1 MVTPSTLIKATFD
14 SSKAFFGPSVTPN
27 PTANPGQP
35 GGSAPSGRPGGAY
48 VHPVMVPI
56 RSIGPSHSERIA
68 AHLLSLSAHDRY
80 LRFGYAAND
89 EQILRYVNGIDY
101 ERDEV
106 FGIYNRKLQLIA
118 MAHLAFSTDP
128 QLKSCAEFGVSVL
141 AKARGR
147 RYGSR
152 LFDRAIIHARN
163 NGVEMMFI
171 HALSENMAMLN
182 IARKAGATIQR
193 EGSESEAFLV
203 LPPAD
208 LDSRMTEIVEE
219 QIAQTDYRFKFQ
231 AKQFW
236 ELLAL
241 MRQARYDLRRDAASE
256 AETDTQTS
264 GSPRTGA

>member
-1 MVTPSTLIKATFD
+1 
-14 SSKAFFGPSVTPN
+14 
-27 PTANPGQP
+27 
-35 GGSAPSGRPGGAY
+35 
-48 VHPVMVPI
+48 MVPI
-56 RSIGPSHSERIA
+56 RSVGPSHAERIA

-80 LRFGYAAND
+80 LRFGYAANE
-89 EQILRYVNGIDY
+89 EQIRRYVNGIDY

-141 AKARGR
+141 DKVRGR

-152 LFDRAIIHARN
+152 LFDRAVMHARN
-163 NGVEMMFI
+163 DGVEMMFI
-171 HALSENMAMLN
+171 HALSENTAMLN
-182 IARKAGATIQR
+182 IARKAGATIKR
-193 EGSESEAFLV
+193 DGSESEAFLV

-208 LDSRMTEIVEE
+208 LDSRVSEMLEE
-219 QIAQTDYRFKFQ
+219 QIAQTDYRLKYQ

-241 MRQARYDLRRDAASE
+241 MRQARSDLRPDSG
-256 AETDTQTS
+256 AETKPDAKQS
-264 GSPRTGA
+264 NAETGV